1 MTDEQEKGY
10 IEVRAKHILR
20 YESKAL
26 FFIMGFQVYNI
37 AYALIYTHGRL
48 HTLSS
53 RVYTVLYATALLVS
67 LGCFFL
73 TVHLKKKCPDNARKV
88 LCFQFFYAVFLLVWG
103 ACVTI
108 YDQRVSEN
116 LSVYLIIS
124 LTVAMLVYFTP
135 IQAVLVYGILQILLF
150 WLLPVFKNSDKDS
163 YGVNVNLVVMTL
175 ICIIISIYRYF
186 YDRKHYLYQQLIIE
200 KNSQLKYMAN
210 RDSLTGLRNRRF
222 LENEMDSLYRRCRE
236 EKLPVTFMMLDI
248 DSFKAY
254 NDQFGHLQGDECLR
268 RIAWRM
274 NRALDENCE
283 YLLRY
288 GGEEFLYVGI
298 GVDLAAAESKGRHF
312 NQMIRELVIG
322 PSDSEPMGITVSIG
336 SYTVNGGEQEEY
348 PDWEDG
354 IHQADKALYVAKTS
368 GKDKCVCLP

>member
-1 MTDEQEKGY
+1 
-10 IEVRAKHILR
+10 
-20 YESKAL
+20 
-26 FFIMGFQVYNI
+26 
-37 AYALIYTHGRL
+37 
-48 HTLSS
+48 
-53 RVYTVLYATALLVS
+53 
-67 LGCFFL
+67 
-73 TVHLKKKCPDNARKV
+73 
-88 LCFQFFYAVFLLVWG
+88 
-103 ACVTI
+103 
-108 YDQRVSEN
+108 
-116 LSVYLIIS
+116 
-124 LTVAMLVYFTP
+124 
-135 IQAVLVYGILQILLF
+135 
-150 WLLPVFKNSDKDS
+150 
-163 YGVNVNLVVMTL
+163 MTL

-336 SYTVNGGEQEEY
+336 SYTVNGGEQEE
-348 PDWEDG
+348 
-354 IHQADKALYVAKTS
+354 
-368 GKDKCVCLP
+368 

>member
-73 TVHLKKKCPDNARKV
+73 TGHLKKNCPGNARKV
-88 LCFQFFYAVFLLVWG
+88 MLFQFFYAVFLLVWG

-150 WLLPVFKNSDKDS
+150 WLLPVFKNSAKDS

-175 ICIIISIYRYF
+175 ICIIISIYRYC
-186 YDRKHYLYQQLIIE
+186 YERKHYLYQQVIIE
-200 KNSQLKYMAN
+200 KNSQLKYLAN

-268 RIAWRM
+268 RIAWRL
-274 NRALDENCE
+274 NRALDEKCE

-288 GGEEFLYVGI
+288 GGEEFLYI
-298 GVDLAAAESKGRHF
+298 GVDVDSATAESKGQYF

-322 PSDSEPMGITVSIG
+322 PSDLEPMGITVSIG
-336 SYTVNGGEQEEY
+336 SYTVRGEISEKY
-348 PDWEDG
+348 PDWEDC
-354 IHQADKALYVAKTS
+354 ISRADKALYMAKTS
-368 GKDKCVCLP
+368 GKDKCICLS